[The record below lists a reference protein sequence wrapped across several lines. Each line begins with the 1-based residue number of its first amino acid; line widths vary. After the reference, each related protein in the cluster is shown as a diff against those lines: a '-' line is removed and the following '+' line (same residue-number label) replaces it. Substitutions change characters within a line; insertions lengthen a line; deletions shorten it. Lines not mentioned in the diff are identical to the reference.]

1 MAMSRGRKVA
11 VVIVGAVLALALV
24 AVLAVAYLVASMDN
38 EPSIRDNSVLVLKV
52 EGDLPDFTNV
62 DPVASRLFG
71 GNPNSLTSLLTQL
84 KKAKADK
91 RISAVLLDV
100 GFVETG
106 WAKASEVRDAVADF
120 RASGKPIYAY
130 MEVGADKE
138 LYVASAAERVYVA
151 PTGDLFVNGLAA
163 EAMYFRGSFDKLGIY
178 WDSFQIGRYKSSPE
192 HFTRKE

>member
-11 VVIVGAVLALALV
+11 VVIVGVVLALVLV

-84 KKAKADK
+84 KKAKA
-91 RISAVLLDV
+91 
-100 GFVETG
+100 
-106 WAKASEVRDAVADF
+106 
-120 RASGKPIYAY
+120 GKPISAY

-178 WDSFQIGRYKSSPE
+178 WDSYQIGRY
-192 HFTRKE
+192 